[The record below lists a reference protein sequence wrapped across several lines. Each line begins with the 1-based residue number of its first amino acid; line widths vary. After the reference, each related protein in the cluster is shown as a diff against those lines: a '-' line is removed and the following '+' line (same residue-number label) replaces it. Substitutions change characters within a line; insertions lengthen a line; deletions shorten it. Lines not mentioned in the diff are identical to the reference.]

1 MKKWLCVL
9 ACCVAAGAWAA
20 PAAITGMPAAK
31 ARVDQQFRAAD
42 RNGDGAL
49 SPAEA
54 RNGMPALGALFDRID
69 VNHDGRVTRGE
80 LEAAYAA
87 RAGKSLQA
95 FDAADTN
102 HDGVLTE
109 AELVKRASS
118 SYSAIAAI
126 DANHDGKVT
135 RDEYSRYVGQHY
147 YLPLGRNIV
156 PNVLLR
162 GNF

>member
-1 MKKWLCVL
+1 MKKELCVL
-9 ACCVAAGAWAA
+9 ACCVATSAWAA
-20 PAAITGMPAAK
+20 PAEITGLPAAK

-42 RNGDGAL
+42 KNGDGAL

-54 RNGMPALGALFDRID
+54 RNGMPALAGLFDRVD
-69 VNHDGRVTRGE
+69 SNHDGRITRDE
-80 LEAAYAA
+80 LEAAYAGRA
-87 RAGKSLQA
+87 RKSLQA
-95 FDAADTN
+95 FERADVN

-118 SYSAIAAI
+118 SYSGIATI

-135 RDEYSRYVGQHY
+135 RDEYSRYVEQHY